1 METGYDTYWIGLH
14 KYKDKYSENEYTIP
28 EYKLY
33 LLHYTNNYAYF
44 RLFSIKYNAEIGD
57 TNNAI
62 YTEITE
68 LKSVNKKKLKYSL
81 RKDKTNWLGEIPC
94 FKTSC
99 NSHYMDGAY
108 KITLPFNLECGSH
121 SLPIRPTLEED
132 NMDMTENV
140 IYLGNTSFDIVE
152 KQILEQK
159 QKLEQPQEEDCI
171 CEKCN
176 PNEELS
182 EKSKMREEEMND
194 IMKDLNVL
202 LDKFEG
208 KEQINLIQTFVNDRL
223 DLNLPD
229 SMILNILFCKMKNNI
244 KDNE

>member
-1 METGYDTYWIGLH
+1 METGYDTYWIGLD

-57 TNNAI
+57 TSNAI

-99 NSHYMDGAY
+99 NYHTDGAY
-108 KITLPFNLECGSH
+108 KITLPFNLECGSNL
-121 SLPIRPTLEED
+121 LPIRPTLEED

-159 QKLEQPQEEDCI
+159 QKLEQPQEDCI

-176 PNEELS
+176 PNEETNEELS

-208 KEQINLIQTFVNDRL
+208 KEQTNLIQTF
-223 DLNLPD
+223 
-229 SMILNILFCKMKNNI
+229 IITLFFKMNNNI